1 LWFLVVVV
9 VVVGLE
15 RRWFQNLNPSTQLL
29 VSICCLKVRQASKL
43 ICQGLVFSYL
53 ATGGKQV
60 LVSSSKIA
68 L

>member
-1 LWFLVVVV
+1 MVVVMV
-9 VVVGLE
+9 VVRLE

-29 VSICCLKVRQASKL
+29 VSICCLKVRQAGNL
-43 ICQGLVFSYL
+43 ICQGLGFSYL

-60 LVSSSKIA
+60 LISSSLVA

>member
-1 LWFLVVVV
+1 LWFLVVV